1 MAEIDMADVLWP
13 ISDGVVTWTH
23 GVVYGPRALPV
34 WVRIDG
40 EWELQ
45 VRCSR
50 CFNVLNDEAASTPIG
65 RVQDLTAPMTI
76 QGTTGTYV
84 YHGAFTRYDR

>member
-45 VRCSR
+45 DQEVKQ
-50 CFNVLNDEAASTPIG
+50 VIEYG
-65 RVQDLTAPMTI
+65 
-76 QGTTGTYV
+76 
-84 YHGAFTRYDR
+84 